1 MLTAHP
7 PPTCLPVFLPCLAC
21 LQVLKEKLRDAL
33 EANQRMQGELQ
44 KRGLAGAGGSRSGAG
59 AVGTDV
65 TNKEN

>member
-1 MLTAHP
+1 
-7 PPTCLPVFLPCLAC
+7 
-21 LQVLKEKLRDAL
+21 VLKEKLRDAL

-59 AVGTDV
+59 AVGSDV